1 MIHVVS
7 LFFGVNPFNPN
18 QTALLIGE
26 MPGDTVNVTAA
37 PGGGIA
43 VTLNGVSQGVFN
55 VTGPVI
61 ILGQQ
66 PTKQAFG
73 ASLNN
78 VLVQTPTAASLESQL
93 DSEALQWAGLS
104 AATEILNE

>member
-73 ASLNN
+73 
-78 VLVQTPTAASLESQL
+78 TA
-93 DSEALQWAGLS
+93 
-104 AATEILNE
+104 